1 VANSTLEARWAYAEE
16 LRFTT
21 HMRSEAVL
29 SAFSTVPR
37 ERFLGPG
44 PWRIKSPNWD
54 PLVYWTT
61 PDADPKHVYHDVL
74 IALDEKLG
82 LNNGQ
87 PSFWAFLF
95 DRTPLAKGE
104 TVIHLG
110 CGTGY
115 YTAIL
120 AELVGPTGKV
130 TAIDIHTG
138 NIERGKSA
146 LAAWPQVEVRHVD
159 GSKEEFEPADVMV
172 ASAGATHP
180 LRSWLNA
187 LRPGGRLLFPLTM
200 ANASGVMLLVTRVGA
215 DEFSVLRMST
225 VLIYEFS
232 GARDDETS
240 KGLKRAFE
248 RGPVSEVRSL
258 RTNRHVEDDTCWL
271 HGDGWCFSKQNPRRE

>member
-1 VANSTLEARWAYAEE
+1 
-16 LRFTT
+16 
-21 HMRSEAVL
+21 MRSEAVL

-146 LAAWPQVEVRHVD
+146 LAAWPK
-159 GSKEEFEPADVMV
+159 S
-172 ASAGATHP
+172 
-180 LRSWLNA
+180 RSDT
-187 LRPGGRLLFPLTM
+187 RTGRRKSSSQQT
-200 ANASGVMLLVTRVGA
+200 
-215 DEFSVLRMST
+215 
-225 VLIYEFS
+225 
-232 GARDDETS
+232 
-240 KGLKRAFE
+240 
-248 RGPVSEVRSL
+248 
-258 RTNRHVEDDTCWL
+258 
-271 HGDGWCFSKQNPRRE
+271 